1 MKPFVEVKVPVENV
15 NDVTARLLA
24 WRFASGANVT
34 EGDTL
39 AEMET
44 TKAVFEVPSPATGI
58 VQYAWSTSTE
68 VPVGDVLC
76 RIYTEGLPDVT
87 ETAPTPAASAGSAA
101 TQIVFSKKARE
112 LLAQSGLTESDFA
125 GATFVTE
132 ADIRE
137 KMNGRAATPAA
148 ASVAPPPV
156 VDKAAPPAEEGD
168 LIPLER
174 AKLYENRELLSAAR
188 SVLRSTLFHLC
199 PAPGLQEACERQN
212 PPVDRLPLIF
222 FEIVRLLVKF
232 RSLNACFHA
241 DAMHQYRHVN
251 LGFAADM
258 GHGLKVL
265 VIRRAEELSFAALA
279 AKVEDV
285 LVKYSTNT
293 LAVADVTGSTFTITD
308 LSGEGVFTF
317 DPIINT
323 NQAAILGIGTDQ
335 PGGFLL
341 SCAFDH
347 RINGGRVVAEFLR
360 ELSARLV
367 SQAKSLQGAREKS
380 CAHCL
385 LTASAIR
392 SRGHMLIA
400 SAEPEGY
407 VCSICLA
414 GY

>member
-24 WRFASGANVT
+24 WRFESGANVT
-34 EGDTL
+34 EGDIL

-44 TKAVFEVPSPATGI
+44 TKAVFEVPAPATGI
-58 VQYAWSTSTE
+58 VQFAWSPSTE

-76 RIYTEGLPDVT
+76 RIYTEGLPDVL
-87 ETAPTPAASAGSAA
+87 EAAPATSAPAAA

-125 GATFVTE
+125 GAAFVTE
-132 ADIRE
+132 ADIRD
-137 KMNGRAATPAA
+137 KMSGRATPPAA
-148 ASVAPPPV
+148 PPRAPTA
-156 VDKAAPPAEEGD
+156 DQQAPPAEEGD

-174 AKLYENRELLSAAR
+174 AKLYENRELLAAAR

-199 PAPGLQEACERQN
+199 PAPGLQEACARQH
-212 PPVDRLPLIF
+212 PPADRLAIIL
-222 FEIVRLLVKF
+222 FEIVRLLVRF

-241 DAMHQYRHVN
+241 DAMHQYRQVN

-265 VIRRAEELSFAALA
+265 VIRRAEELSFTELA
-279 AKVEDV
+279 ARIEDV

-293 LAVADVTGSTFTITD
+293 LAVADVTGSTFTVTD

-317 DPIINT
+317 DPVINSH
-323 NQAAILGIGTDQ
+323 QAAILGIGTDQ

-367 SQAKSLQGAREKS
+367 GQAKSLQGASEKS

-385 LTASAIR
+385 LPASTLR

-407 VCSICLA
+407 VCSICLT